1 MDLHAIYAVE
11 SDVDTVLEP
20 LQQAA
25 EEFDILEV
33 IIKFKPFVGVVAY

>member
-1 MDLHAIYAVE
+1 MDLHAIHAVE
-11 SDVDTVLEP
+11 SDVDSVLEP

-33 IIKFKPFVGVVAY
+33 

>member
-1 MDLHAIYAVE
+1 MDLHAVHAVE
-11 SDVDTVLEP
+11 SDVDAVLEP

-33 IIKFKPFVGVVAY
+33 